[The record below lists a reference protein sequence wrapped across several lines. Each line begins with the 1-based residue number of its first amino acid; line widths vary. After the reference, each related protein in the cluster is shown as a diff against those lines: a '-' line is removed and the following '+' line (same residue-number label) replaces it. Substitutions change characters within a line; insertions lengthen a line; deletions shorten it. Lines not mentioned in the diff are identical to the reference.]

1 MEKAINPVMGAG
13 TQEGG
18 KGGGRDT
25 LEWGRV
31 VTRRSTSP
39 LATPDQLL
47 LWPAKLR
54 SANPRIKVISKYL
67 KHRGL
72 SAIPIPPA
80 TNDYGELKA
89 LWNMQGAHN
98 NALQRPRGQ
107 NL

>member
-1 MEKAINPVMGAG
+1 M
-13 TQEGG
+13 
-18 KGGGRDT
+18 
-25 LEWGRV
+25 EWGRV
-31 VTRRSTSP
+31 VTRRSTWP
-39 LATPDQLL
+39 LAIADQLL

-54 SANPRIKVISKYL
+54 SGNPRIKVISKYL

-98 NALQRPRGQ
+98 NALQRQKGAKPLAWVLESFL
-107 NL
+107 NKHETTFSCLALFF